1 MPVAPIPVGLD
12 ADMKIALSV
21 LFILVA
27 ASAFGQ
33 VSGAISAQAQ
43 MLQLPDHPQHADQ
56 HALATEQSLL
66 GCGSVTTAHGERPL
80 WEFGSDASAP
90 QPLGDVAR
98 ALRKEKMTARKADKV
113 FEKQGS

>member
-1 MPVAPIPVGLD
+1 MSVASIPVGLD

-27 ASAFGQ
+27 AAAFGQ
-33 VSGAISAQAQ
+33 VSAAISAQTQ

-56 HALATEQSLL
+56 HALATEQSLM

-80 WEFGSDASAP
+80 WEFGSGASTP
-90 QPLGDVAR
+90 QSLGDVAR

>member
-1 MPVAPIPVGLD
+1 MPVGSD

-27 ASAFGQ
+27 AAAFGQ
-33 VSGAISAQAQ
+33 VSGAISAQTQ

-66 GCGSVTTAHGERPL
+66 GSGSVTTAHGERPL
-80 WEFGSDASAP
+80 WEFGSASAP

-98 ALRKEKMTARKADKV
+98 ALRKEKLTVRKADRV

>member
-1 MPVAPIPVGLD
+1 MSVASIPVGLD

-27 ASAFGQ
+27 AAFGQ
-33 VSGAISAQAQ
+33 VPSAISAQAQ
-43 MLQLPDHPQHADQ
+43 MLQLPDHPQHADR

-90 QPLGDVAR
+90 QSLGDLAR
-98 ALRKEKMTARKADKV
+98 ALRKEKMTVRKADKV

>member
-1 MPVAPIPVGLD
+1 MEVASILVDLD
-12 ADMKIALSV
+12 AIMKITLCV

-27 ASAFGQ
+27 AAAFGQ
-33 VSGAISAQAQ
+33 VSGAISAQTQ

-80 WEFGSDASAP
+80 WEFGSDAPAP
-90 QPLGDVAR
+90 QSLGDVAR
-98 ALRKEKMTARKADKV
+98 ALRKEKITVKKADKV